1 MTKDLCQLGT
11 IKMML
16 QIKPKLIISLLVKS
30 MILYTL
36 QLKTISW
43 ELYLRNVL
51 LVCFHMLL

>member
-1 MTKDLCQLGT
+1 MTKDLYQLGT

-36 QLKTISW
+36 QLKTIRW

-51 LVCFHMLL
+51 LV